1 MPKPE
6 LSFTVSFRLDRERTD
21 KLKGLAGREGV
32 SIHEKARQ
40 MLIAALDDSQARAD
54 FVQMELVEVRGM
66 MEKVFERVALMEAG
80 TKESFIALFRGLQ
93 IAKNDE
99 QARELIEFVF
109 KQPVKSS
116 ASSTKSP
123 H

>member
-54 FVQMELVEVRGM
+54 FVQMELADQC
-66 MEKVFERVALMEAG
+66 VAL
-80 TKESFIALFRGLQ
+80 LY
-93 IAKNDE
+93 D
-99 QARELIEFVF
+99 
-109 KQPVKSS
+109 
-116 ASSTKSP
+116 